1 MSKNLIARIAVAAV
15 FIPAILW
22 ICYQGGVW
30 LFGMLAIFALIGISE
45 FMIGE
50 KIERS
55 SAVFWS
61 TLIFVGFWFFVLR
74 PFEDSDSKLA
84 YLRMMMLPVNAHLL
98 LLAFFVVSGLIFSLR
113 RESPEVLMAK
123 TSRLLWG
130 VLYICLLYPTVYGVS
145 FVGGMLPE
153 VSGGDLLLFL
163 FGLLW
168 IGDTAAMGI
177 GAWIGKHKLA
187 PTVSPNKTIEGF
199 IGGIIGAIAVG
210 VLMYFWK
217 LESLGIVHVLA
228 LAVGCSIFG
237 QLGDLVESMWK
248 RSVGIKDSSAIIPGH
263 GGILD
268 RFDSLLFAA
277 PFMFGY
283 LVLYLR
289 Q

>member
-22 ICYQGGVW
+22 VCYQGGAW
-30 LFGMLAIFALIGISE
+30 LLGMLTFFALIGIIE
-45 FMIGE
+45 FMVGE
-50 KIERS
+50 KIERTS
-55 SAVFWS
+55 VVFWY
-61 TLIFVGFWFFVLR
+61 TLFFVGLWFYTTLKNLGNA
-74 PFEDSDSKLA
+74 FEMILFSE
-84 YLRMMMLPVNAHLL
+84 LL
-98 LLAFFVVSGLIFSLR
+98 LLSFFVVSGLIVALQR
-113 RESPEVLMAK
+113 KPPDQLMMRV
-123 TSRLLWG
+123 SRLTWG

-145 FVGGMLPE
+145 YAGDMAPN
-153 VSGGDLLLFL
+153 VSGGDFLLFL

-177 GAWIGKHKLA
+177 GAWIGRHKLA

-210 VLMYFWK
+210 ILMYSWK
-217 LESLGIVHVLA
+217 LESLGLVHVLA
-228 LAVGCSIFG
+228 LAIGCSIFG